1 MEKQHFFLRLIP
13 PRPSFPYD
21 MSDSERA
28 LMLEHVSYMQQLF
41 AQGRV
46 VIYGPVLAKD
56 DSFGMGVLEV
66 ADEADARQIMD
77 ADPTIVAGLN
87 RYQIAPMRVGA
98 ARGV

>member
-1 MEKQHFFLRLIP
+1 
-13 PRPSFPYD
+13 

>member
-87 RYQIAPMRVGA
+87 RYQIAPMRGGA